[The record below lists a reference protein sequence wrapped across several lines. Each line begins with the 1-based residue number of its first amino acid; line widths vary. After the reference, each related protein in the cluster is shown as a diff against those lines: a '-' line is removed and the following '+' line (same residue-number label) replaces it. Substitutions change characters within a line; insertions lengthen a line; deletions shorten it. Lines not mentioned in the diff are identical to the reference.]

1 MTFRRKV
8 NINRT
13 SEQSWIELCYQ
24 MLDKYPTEPDVTEML
39 YNLTLDRQKNAH
51 TYIFFL
57 SKFYSC

>member
-24 MLDKYPTEPDVTEML
+24 MLDKYPTEPDLTEML
-39 YNLTLDRQKNAH
+39 YNFILDRQKNAD
-51 TYIFFL
+51 TYIFL
-57 SKFYSC
+57 I